1 MNLPG
6 PGMELAVMEGSRQG
20 CMVPA
25 TLVPVQLVRKAEGRG
40 SVSGRGFESLGLCMG
55 EAGEKDESIYRVL

>member
-1 MNLPG
+1 
-6 PGMELAVMEGSRQG
+6 MEGSRQG